1 MEIIYNEIEK
11 ERIESDST
19 SDYIFDL
26 IVIG

>member
-11 ERIESDST
+11 ERIKSDST
-19 SDYIFDL
+19 SDYVFDL